1 MNGTLQFGK
10 FKFVAD
16 NPYNQ
21 ITKLR
26 GNCLMQLAL
35 FCSSE
40 KSLTFFFNPPPK
52 KRHPFVQVIQQL
64 NTNVIFIK
72 RSRDMYKNCKH
83 GVRFAE
89 GGVHLLS
96 PWGAFPMR
104 EGCNR
109 LEEVQSIGRRGAIL
123 QGWGAFHVRWGAKFC
138 KWGAFFRGE
147 GCILSKYE
155 FFAIS

>member
-1 MNGTLQFGK
+1 MNSTLQFDK

-40 KSLTFFFNPPPK
+40 KYLTFFFKTPPK
-52 KRHPFVQVIQQL
+52 KRHPFVQVIQHL
-64 NTNVIFIK
+64 NTNVIFSE

-83 GVRFAE
+83 G
-89 GGVHLLS
+89 GPLCG
-96 PWGAFPMR
+96 
-104 EGCNR
+104 
-109 LEEVQSIGRRGAIL
+109 
-123 QGWGAFHVRWGAKFC
+123 RWGAKFC
-138 KWGAFFRGE
+138 KWGAFFRGR
-147 GCILSKYE
+147 GAFYQNMSPLP
-155 FFAIS
+155 